1 MIGCFRDSRRPMAI
15 IPVYNTKGFWDAGH
29 PRARTPETKMRIF
42 ACTLSSE
49 SDYLRPTSVYDTR
62 GSGRKY
68 RQPDIYNPRLVF
80 YGINH
85 IT

>member
-1 MIGCFRDSRRPMAI
+1 MSISQVFQD
-15 IPVYNTKGFWDAGH
+15 TKTLFGMLAT
-29 PRARTPETKMRIF
+29 PRARVTLETKMRIF